1 MAKSA
6 VVWTATAVKQ
16 RRAILKYWTQ
26 KTHSTAYAEK
36 LIKLI
41 NKRIKVITKYPESWK
56 LTSYPDSRI
65 SAMGNFSIVYKIADE
80 GIIVTAFWDNHQEPD
95 KLLQIIS
102 HTSKNKEELPEQIIE
117 RIKKVP
123 DQLKRGLGKTSGS
136 SV

>member
-1 MAKSA
+1 MAKST

-41 NKRIKVITKYPESWK
+41 KKRVKVIANFPELWK

-65 SAMGNFSIVYKIADE
+65 SVMGNFSIVYKISD
-80 GIIVTAFWDNHQEPD
+80 GRVIIIAFWDNRQEPE
-95 KLLQIIS
+95 KLLEIIS
-102 HTSKNKEELPEQIIE
+102 LSKNEE
-117 RIKKVP
+117 
-123 DQLKRGLGKTSGS
+123 
-136 SV
+136 

>member
-1 MAKSA
+1 MAKSI

-41 NKRIKVITKYPESWK
+41 NKRVKIIVKYPESWK

-65 SAMGNFSIVYKIADE
+65 SAMGHFSIVYKISDE
-80 GIIVTAFWDNHQEPD
+80 RIIITAFWDNRQEP
-95 KLLQIIS
+95 KRLLEIIS
-102 HTSKNKEELPEQIIE
+102 SPSKK
-117 RIKKVP
+117 
-123 DQLKRGLGKTSGS
+123 
-136 SV
+136 